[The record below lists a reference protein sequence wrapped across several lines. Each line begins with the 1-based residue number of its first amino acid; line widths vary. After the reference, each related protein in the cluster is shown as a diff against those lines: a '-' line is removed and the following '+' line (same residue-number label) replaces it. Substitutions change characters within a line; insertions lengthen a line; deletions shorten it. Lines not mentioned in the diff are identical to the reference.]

1 MDYKNDFIASP
12 ELLLNGRPNSSVYT
26 DLLPAS
32 NASKELKCK
41 KQPQQQQQPVGL
53 VNANFNPYHQNT
65 LNDRSVQENL
75 GPMFQ
80 PFGVDVTHMPITNPP
95 IFQSSLPAF
104 DQPLHKRRIS
114 ISNGQISQLGEDL
127 ETVENLYSVEPPFVS
142 SRVEHNPDPQL
153 VTNSSTAT
161 YLSFGSNEPPN
172 SSQPH
177 ATIVPEV
184 APQASALNIFPPP
197 TPFDSN
203 TSLHL
208 SAATAAAAAAAATAA
223 SPVPRNNAA
232 INQAY
237 INMQLRLQMQNQI
250 LKSAQVS
257 VNPSTPASACSL
269 SSASSS
275 SSSCQ
280 NSHDQNNENP
290 LIYSSIPHNGNN
302 NTACNNT
309 IQNNATSDAADVPY
323 KPKHPDANSTN
334 VYLKQ
339 EYNETIPAVSNNTN
353 NGLVVPNQSASSPAL
368 ASVTTA
374 SSQLIHE
381 PFLRKN
387 NTYSGDVE
395 TSAKAWKRAR
405 LLERNRIAASKCR
418 QRKKMSQLQLQKEF
432 DQISKENKIMKKK
445 LESYEKLVQKMKK
458 ISKLHSQECPPPIN
472 TNGNPESKN
481 TQYHTNDLC
490 ASLKMIEGMIKSSS
504 LDG

>member
-1 MDYKNDFIASP
+1 M
-12 ELLLNGRPNSSVYT
+12 YT
-26 DLLPAS
+26 DLLSAS

-41 KQPQQQQQPVGL
+41 QQLQPQPQPQPQPVGL

-80 PFGVDVTHMPITNPP
+80 PFGVDITHMPITNPP

-127 ETVENLYSVEPPFVS
+127 ETVENLYSVEPPFLS
-142 SRVEHNPDPQL
+142 SKTEHTPDPQL
-153 VTNSSTAT
+153 VTNPSTVT
-161 YLSFGSNEPPN
+161 YPSFGSNELPN
-172 SSQPH
+172 LSQPQ

-184 APQASALNIFPPP
+184 APQASAQNIFPPP
-197 TPFDSN
+197 TPFDSS

-237 INMQLRLQMQNQI
+237 INMQLRLQAQMQNQVW
-250 LKSAQVS
+250 KSAQVH

-269 SSASSS
+269 SSSASSS

-290 LIYSSIPHNGNN
+290 PIYSSIPHNGNK
-302 NTACNNT
+302 NTACNNA
-309 IQNNATSDAADVPY
+309 IPKDATSHAVDVPY
-323 KPKHPDANSTN
+323 GPKHLDANLTN

-339 EYNETIPAVSNNTN
+339 EYNETIPAASNNIN

-368 ASVTTA
+368 VSVTTA
-374 SSQLIHE
+374 NAQFINE
-381 PFLRKN
+381 PFPRKS
-387 NTYSGDVE
+387 NTNSGDVE

-432 DQISKENKIMKKK
+432 DQISKENKVMKKK
-445 LESYEKLVQKMKK
+445 LENYEKLVQKMKK
-458 ISKLHSQECPPPIN
+458 ISKLHSQECPPPIS
-472 TNGNPESKN
+472 TDGNPASRN
-481 TQYHTNDLC
+481 TQYHTSDIC
-490 ASLKMIEGMIKSSS
+490 ASLKMIEEMIKSSS